1 MSYKFVYFLVLK
13 LLCLLIINSDYLFVK
28 NEKINIVTNNSPLF
42 INNPNPYNRS
52 LTSHQKKC
60 QKKYQKTYQK
70 KTGVNYSQ
78 NNREFSSICLNKNK
92 IKKERNNFILFGKK
106 KNTKNDAI
114 EEENESN
121 KKNDLLVKSKN
132 EKDENKKTGNITE
145 NFFENQNKKLIKGEY
160 YDVEICELL
169 SKSFL
174 SYANFLILN
183 RCLCDYRDGLKTV
196 QRRIIWS
203 MYEINKGYDKKSY
216 KKCARIVGEVIGK
229 YHPHGDKSVYDAL
242 IRLAQKHHNN
252 NLLINGYGNFGSVE
266 YNAAAMRYT
275 EARIS
280 DFCYDVLLDEIN
292 DENIDYIKN
301 FDGNEKEPKVL
312 CSKIPLLLING
323 CSGIAVSI
331 LTNIPSHNIV
341 DVINASINFLINEKI
356 TNDELFNII
365 KGPDFSTGGII
376 ITKKDTLRDIYNTG
390 KGNIVIRSNIFYE
403 YAHNNKTYIH
413 HINELGN
420 LENLECDNKSSKKL
434 IIKNLPPNVKPNKLI
449 ENIITVLNER
459 KNEHDNILSKIR
471 DESEKN
477 EMRIVLELRKHS
489 QIEQIHNFVSFLLKY
504 TSMEIDYH
512 CNFVCIG
519 YENSYTQFSL
529 KSFLQLWCENR
540 IKFIKKNYQIK
551 NNNLQKELNIIDLYL
566 TIQKKILDIIS
577 FLHKNQ
583 NIEQIQNYLKS
594 NFKLNED
601 QIKYILSMKIQKL
614 INIKNINFDI
624 QKNNII
630 KKIQS
635 NQYII
640 DNIQEIKQ
648 IIIKELVHIK
658 NKYSLKKKILPH
670 PQLKYKYAYING
682 GLNLF
687 NLPQKNDEDN
697 TNNNVNKFIITPK
710 VGKKEDGQ
718 TDDVVNDKNNKI
730 LELGE
735 KEKKNELENE
745 NYRNTYID
753 SIDTTF
759 KDIYNN
765 DDVLILITYG
775 GYIKKIKINDKLK
788 NNVNNIM
795 KLSNA
800 KYILKEIE
808 ETKNAKKRN
817 NEKMLDDIASE
828 NDEDTYKTNKNNL
841 NNNNINTYKIKKG
854 ILCKNKD
861 KILVTDNLN
870 KAYILNVS
878 EIQTSSYDSKGI
890 PISQLIKCSTNI
902 TGLTKYEQDKKY
914 LIVCSENGKMKII
927 NNDVFLKKKKK
938 GIKLFKNKKNIFFNY
953 CNSNDNCIVGTKNGY
968 IIQFPLSSLKI
979 SKKNSLGN
987 KCMNMKK
994 DDKVVDLVSYE
1005 NNSENLK
1012 NLKII
1017 FLSKNGHGKMIGVDE
1032 IKVQKKRGKGFK
1044 IMKFKKAKKNKNN
1057 LPNKDN
1063 KLNDTKKYISDK
1075 IQIENKQNKLQPP
1088 EQEFVDE
1095 KKNNIIANYDP
1106 DELLGFKL
1114 YDTRTKKENDLLIM
1128 ISDHAVLIRKN
1139 ISLLKQK
1146 NRKHSSQIYAKLS
1159 KMNKLMYFDIL

>member
-1 MSYKFVYFLVLK
+1 QKDLLLLIYLFTYLK
-13 LLCLLIINSDYLFVK
+13 LYMSNYEQYVCMLDYLFNVHNFDLLK
-28 NEKINIVTNNSPLF
+28 DGDSNDKAKLVQIYFSLKGGNNDYKKKEDNISHINIFKLQEQTQNLNDNINEKNNSYVQNDKENEDRHE
-42 INNPNPYNRS
+42 NNKRAYND
-52 LTSHQKKC
+52 
-60 QKKYQKTYQK
+60 
-70 KTGVNYSQ
+70 
-78 NNREFSSICLNKNK
+78 NKS
-92 IKKERNNFILFGKK
+92 E
-106 KNTKNDAI
+106 AI
-114 EEENESN
+114 EEENVSGESPQT
-121 KKNDLLVKSKN
+121 
-132 EKDENKKTGNITE
+132 DETVE

-203 MYEINKGYDKKSY
+203 MYEINKGSDKKSY

-242 IRLAQKHHNN
+242 VRLAQKHHNN
-252 NLLINGYGNFGSVE
+252 NVLINGYGNFGSVE

-292 DENIDYIKN
+292 DENVDYIKN

-331 LTNIPSHNIV
+331 LTNIPSHNLV
-341 DVINASINFLINEKI
+341 DVINTSINFLINDKI

-376 ITKKDTLRDIYNTG
+376 ITKKDILRNIYNTG
-390 KGNIVIRSNIFYE
+390 KGSIIIRSNVFYE
-403 YAHNNKTYIH
+403 YVHNNKTYTH
-413 HINELGN
+413 HINELSN
-420 LENLECDNKSSKKL
+420 LENLESDNKSSKKL
-434 IIKNLPPNVKPNKLI
+434 IIKNLPPNVKPNELI
-449 ENIITVLNER
+449 ENIVTVLNER

-489 QIEQIHNFVSFLLKY
+489 QIEQIHNFVSFLFKY
-504 TSMEIDYH
+504 TPMEINYH

-577 FLHKNQ
+577 FIHKNQ

-594 NFKLNED
+594 NFKLNDD

-614 INIKNINFDI
+614 VNIKNIDFDI
-624 QKNNII
+624 QKKNII

-640 DNIQEIKQ
+640 DNVQEIKQ
-648 IIIKELVHIK
+648 IIIDELIQIK
-658 NKYSLKKKILPH
+658 NKYSLKKSLLPQ

-682 GLNLF
+682 PPNL
-687 NLPQKNDEDN
+687 LHPSQKYDEGDTKSN
-697 TNNNVNKFIITPK
+697 EVKFVTEQ
-710 VGKKEDGQ
+710 VEEKEGEQ
-718 TDDVVNDKNNKI
+718 TDDVASAKDDNT
-730 LELGE
+730 LEPDE
-735 KEKKNELENE
+735 KKKTKKNELQNE
-745 NYRNTYID
+745 VQTSVQNDNYRNTYID
-753 SIDTTF
+753 SLDTTF

-808 ETKNAKKRN
+808 EAKNGKKQN
-817 NEKMLDDIASE
+817 NEKIVDDSSSE
-828 NDEDTYKTNKNNL
+828 NDEDIYKSNKSNL
-841 NNNNINTYKIKKG
+841 ASNNINTYKIKKG

-861 KILVTDNLN
+861 KILVTDKHN
-870 KAYILNVS
+870 KAYLLNVS
-878 EIQTSSYDSKGI
+878 EIQTSLYDSKGI

-902 TGLTKYEQDKKY
+902 TGLAKYEQDKKY
-914 LIVCSENGKMKII
+914 LIVCI
-927 NNDVFLKKKKK
+927 
-938 GIKLFKNKKNIFFNY
+938 
-953 CNSNDNCIVGTKNGY
+953 GTKNGY

-987 KCMNMKK
+987 KCMSLKK
-994 DDKVVDLVSYE
+994 DDKVIDLISYE
-1005 NNSENLK
+1005 NNPENLK

-1017 FLSKNGHGKMIGVDE
+1017 FLSKNGHGKMIGLDE

-1044 IMKFKKAKKNKNN
+1044 IMKFKKSKKKKTN

-1063 KLNDTKKYISDK
+1063 KLNDTKKNISDK
-1075 IQIENKQNKLQPP
+1075 VQTENKQNELQQ
-1088 EQEFVDE
+1088 QEKADE
-1095 KKNNIIANYDP
+1095 KKTDEEESDIVTSSDA

-1128 ISDHAVLIRKN
+1128 ITDHAVLIRKN
-1139 ISLLKQK
+1139 ISLLKHK

>member
-1 MSYKFVYFLVLK
+1 MSYKFIYFLVLK
-13 LLCLLIINSDYLFVK
+13 LLFLLITNPDCFFVK
-28 NEKINIVTNNSPLF
+28 NEKINTVTNNYPLF
-42 INNPNPYNRS
+42 VNNQGPYNRS
-52 LTSHQKKC
+52 LRAYPKRW
-60 QKKYQKTYQK
+60 QK
-70 KTGVNYSQ
+70 KTEINYAQS
-78 NNREFSSICLNKNK
+78 NKGFDSICPNKDK
-92 IKKERNNFILFGKK
+92 IKKEKKHFLLFGKK
-106 KNTKNDAI
+106 KSTKSEAI
-114 EEENESN
+114 EEENASGESPQT
-121 KKNDLLVKSKN
+121 
-132 EKDENKKTGNITE
+132 DETVE

-203 MYEINKGYDKKSY
+203 MYEINKGSDKKSY

-242 IRLAQKHHNN
+242 VRLAQKHHNN
-252 NLLINGYGNFGSVE
+252 NVLINGYGNFGSVE

-292 DENIDYIKN
+292 DENVDYIKN

-331 LTNIPSHNIV
+331 LTNIPSHNLV
-341 DVINASINFLINEKI
+341 DVINTSINFLINDKI

-376 ITKKDTLRDIYNTG
+376 ITKKDILRNIYNTG
-390 KGNIVIRSNIFYE
+390 KGSIIIRSNVFYE
-403 YAHNNKTYIH
+403 YVHNNKTYTH
-413 HINELGN
+413 HINELSN
-420 LENLECDNKSSKKL
+420 LENLESDNKSSKKL
-434 IIKNLPPNVKPNKLI
+434 IIKNLPPNVKPNELI
-449 ENIITVLNER
+449 ENIVTVLNER

-489 QIEQIHNFVSFLLKY
+489 QIEQIHNFVSFLFKY
-504 TSMEIDYH
+504 TPMEINYH

-577 FLHKNQ
+577 FIHKNQ

-594 NFKLNED
+594 NFKLNDD

-614 INIKNINFDI
+614 VNIKNIDFDI
-624 QKNNII
+624 QKKNII

-640 DNIQEIKQ
+640 DNVQEIKQ
-648 IIIKELVHIK
+648 IIIDELIQIK
-658 NKYSLKKKILPH
+658 NKYSLKKSLLPQ

-682 GLNLF
+682 PPNL
-687 NLPQKNDEDN
+687 LYPSQKYDEGD
-697 TNNNVNKFIITPK
+697 TKSSEVKFVSEK
-710 VGKKEDGQ
+710 VEEKEGEQ
-718 TDDVVNDKNNKI
+718 TDDVASAKDDNT
-730 LELGE
+730 LEPDE
-735 KEKKNELENE
+735 KKKTKKNELQNE
-745 NYRNTYID
+745 VQTSVQNDNYRNTYID
-753 SIDTTF
+753 SLDTTF

-808 ETKNAKKRN
+808 EAKNGKKQN
-817 NEKMLDDIASE
+817 NEKIVDDSSSE
-828 NDEDTYKTNKNNL
+828 NDEDIYKSNKTNL
-841 NNNNINTYKIKKG
+841 ASNNINTYKIKKG

-861 KILVTDNLN
+861 KILVTDKHN
-870 KAYILNVS
+870 KAYLLNVS
-878 EIQTSSYDSKGI
+878 EIQTSLYDSKGI

-902 TGLTKYEQDKKY
+902 TGLAKYEQDKKY

-987 KCMNMKK
+987 KCMSLKK
-994 DDKVVDLVSYE
+994 DDKVIDLISYE
-1005 NNSENLK
+1005 NNPENLK

-1017 FLSKNGHGKMIGVDE
+1017 FLSKNGHGKMIGLDE

-1044 IMKFKKAKKNKNN
+1044 IMKFKKSKKKKTN
-1057 LPNKDN
+1057 LSNKDN
-1063 KLNDTKKYISDK
+1063 KLNDTKKNISDK
-1075 IQIENKQNKLQPP
+1075 VQTENKQNELQQQ
-1088 EQEFVDE
+1088 EQAYE
-1095 KKNNIIANYDP
+1095 KKTDEEESDIVTSSDA

-1128 ISDHAVLIRKN
+1128 ITDHAVLIRKN
-1139 ISLLKQK
+1139 ISLLKHK